1 MSKKTR
7 KKSSKASPG
16 KSGRTS
22 AAKPSAAK
30 TARGAKASAKKPA
43 AKKPARRSQ
52 DRPARPAKGAGKKPA
67 QASKTASA
75 KASHKAPSKSLKSN
89 PSAAAK
95 AESPAR
101 SQARLVTPVPETGG
115 LVEGAQGP
123 RLPVAARRRRQRLA
137 RRLRRQETRAVF
149 LSARRHARLHPGG
162 DRLHAAERAR
172 SPTSGTAVLGVSA
185 DTVKAQESFRDKHQL
200 SVPLISDE
208 THEMLEA
215 YGAWG
220 EKSMY
225 GRSFM
230 GIIRT
235 TVLIGADG
243 RIAKIW
249 RNVRVDGHA
258 DEVLAA
264 VRRPC
269 SLRFHF
275 PKINHE
281 RVKSAPQIQPYGTHL
296 RPARECRCRTV
307 PVIIPS
313 TTIPP

>member
-7 KKSSKASPG
+7 KKTSKASPG

-30 TARGAKASAKKPA
+30 AVRGSKASAKKPVAKAGKVAARKA
-43 AKKPARRSQ
+43 AKGV
-52 DRPARPAKGAGKKPA
+52 AKAAGKKPA
-67 QASKTASA
+67 RKPTQTPKAASA

-89 PSAAAK
+89 ISAPPSEALPKPAAGEQPIKAK
-95 AESPAR
+95 RP
-101 SQARLVTPVPETGG
+101 PVPEAG
-115 LVEGAQGP
+115 LAEGAKEGLKAPAFELP
-123 RLPVAARRRRQRLA
+123 RDGGGSVSLADYAGKKLVLFFYPRADTPGCTREAIDFTRLN
-137 RRLRRQETRAVF
+137 
-149 LSARRHARLHPGG
+149 SAFADEG
-162 DRLHAAERAR
+162 A
-172 SPTSGTAVLGVSA
+172 AVLGISA
-185 DTVKAQESFRDKHQL
+185 DSVKAQESFRDKHQL
-200 SVPLISDE
+200 AVPLISDE

-243 RIAKIW
+243 RIIRIW

-264 VRRPC
+264 VR
-269 SLRFHF
+269 
-275 PKINHE
+275 E
-281 RVKSAPQIQPYGTHL
+281 A
-296 RPARECRCRTV
+296 
-307 PVIIPS
+307 
-313 TTIPP
+313 